1 MSAGGGTMRTRGM
14 TEHSC
19 SCPALPREARAE
31 AAEPPS
37 AFPPRF
43 EEGTMARTRE
53 RGAAPKRGREGDL
66 SRDPQAILRDFV
78 RTRDLKLRN
87 ELVAYHQPLVQYL
100 ARRFAPRGIAATED
114 LVQVGTLGLI
124 AAIERYDP
132 VSGVSF
138 VTYATPTIVGFIK
151 HHLRDCT
158 WALKIPRRLRELGV
172 GLHRLRE
179 DLEQRLGRPPT
190 AAEMAEAAGVT
201 EERLL
206 QAMEVSQL
214 YHAASLDAGT
224 PGEDHADTPSIA
236 DALGSHDPAFKV
248 FEDRE
253 AVSKAMS
260 CLADREREVIYY
272 RFFREATQQEVA
284 GEMGISQMH
293 VSRLERRALARLKA
307 LLS

>member
-1 MSAGGGTMRTRGM
+1 MATRRPRRTYSRRIAQAGG
-14 TEHSC
+14 
-19 SCPALPREARAE
+19 L
-31 AAEPPS
+31 
-37 AFPPRF
+37 
-43 EEGTMARTRE
+43 
-53 RGAAPKRGREGDL
+53 
-66 SRDPQAILRDFV
+66 RDPHGVLREFV
-78 RTRDLKLRN
+78 RTRDLGLRN
-87 ELVAYHQPLVQYL
+87 QLVAYHQPLVQYL
-100 ARRFAPRGIAATED
+100 ANRFAPRGIATTED

-132 VSGVSF
+132 LSGVSF

-158 WALKIPRRLRELGV
+158 WALKIPRRLRELGM

-179 DLEQRLGRPPT
+179 ALEQRLGRPPT
-190 AAEMAEAAGVT
+190 AAEMAQEAGVT

-214 YHAASLDAGT
+214 YHATSLETVSGDDS
-224 PGEDHADTPSIA
+224 PDIPSLA
-236 DALGSHDPAFKV
+236 EAMGSDDPAYQA

-253 AVSKAMS
+253 AVRKALDR
-260 CLADREREVIYY
+260 LADREREVIYH

-284 GEMGISQMH
+284 GVLGISQMH
-293 VSRLERRALARLKA
+293 VSRLERRALERLKV